1 MTYAVNTHDSW
12 GVVKIGNYQSLEEA
26 RTVFGDQ
33 CDDLRDKSDGTV
45 RGVALVQGA
54 LSGSLGRRL
63 WLVRVLRWRDHSLL

>member
-45 RGVALVQGA
+45 GA
-54 LSGSLGRRL
+54 WRWFKVLSVDPWAGCCGWFVS
-63 WLVRVLRWRDHSLL
+63 